1 MQNSQPSGLPL
12 RVELF
17 AHRVRD
23 FARKLWATAR
33 RGNRSYLYLEPAVSK
48 VISPNDRL
56 YAVYKSQH
64 GAGEYFTSA
73 LRQLD
78 TIDAQLEKYAKK
90 KLTDCQSIAD
100 YACHYGR
107 LLRCFRAALPHATLR
122 ACDIDPAAVNFCVQE
137 FNCTPYQVDWSAGA
151 PSAENDLVTCISLV
165 THTQKDFFSR
175 VLGAWE
181 RMLKPGGLLLFTYLG
196 ERYIDEWLAGKME
209 HYGKANLGP
218 PIYEALKQEKA
229 AEFRQLGHT
238 FCGFRTHYS
247 DADEYGIGFMRTE
260 IVAGEIA
267 KHPALEFLESLP
279 GLNNSFGQDL
289 AMVRKLPK

>member
-1 MQNSQPSGLPL
+1 MIVKKVA
-12 RVELF
+12 R
-17 AHRVRD
+17 RVRD
-23 FARKLWATAR
+23 FAHKLRRTAGG
-33 RGNRSYLYLEPAVSK
+33 RGRSFLYLEPSLNK
-48 VISPNDRL
+48 VISPNDS
-56 YAVYKSQH
+56 VYPVYQSQNIV
-64 GAGEYFTSA
+64 ENYFTSG

-78 TIDAQLEKYAKK
+78 NIDALLREYAKI

-175 VLGAWE
+175 VLGAWK

-209 HYGKANLGP
+209 HYGSKNLGP
-218 PIYEALKQEKA
+218 ALDGSLKREKA
-229 AEFRQLGHT
+229 AEFRKLGHT
-238 FCGFRTHYS
+238 FCGFCTSYS
-247 DADEYGIGFMRTE
+247 DADEYGIGFMSTE
-260 IVAGEIA
+260 IVIQEVK
-267 KHPALEFLESLP
+267 KHPTLEFLESSS
-279 GLNNSFGQDL
+279 GFENCFGQDL
-289 AMVRKLPK
+289 AIVRKLPR